1 MIRKKRKES
10 RLTANPRD
18 NLTQV
23 NVALLTLSTTARLL
37 FGPLPYEITLIIIEV
52 TFYCIKRQRAKT
64 EAELNCV
71 HYLLLLGN
79 SLMCSF
85 RLMVFRI

>member
-1 MIRKKRKES
+1 M
-10 RLTANPRD
+10 D

-23 NVALLTLSTTARLL
+23 SVALLTLSTTARLL

-52 TFYCIKRQRAKT
+52 TFHCIKRQRAKT

-71 HYLLLLGN
+71 HSLLLLDK
-79 SLMCSF
+79 SLMCAF

>member
-1 MIRKKRKES
+1 MIRQKKTW
-10 RLTANPRD
+10 RLKAKPRG

-52 TFYCIKRQRAKT
+52 LFIASNVK
-64 EAELNCV
+64 ELK
-71 HYLLLLGN
+71 LKL
-79 SLMCSF
+79 S
-85 RLMVFRI
+85 

>member
-1 MIRKKRKES
+1 MPVFCNKMIGQKKAW
-10 RLTANPRD
+10 RLKPRD

-52 TFYCIKRQRAKT
+52 LFIASNIKELKLKLSRIAYTLFYFWT
-64 EAELNCV
+64 N
-71 HYLLLLGN
+71 H
-79 SLMCSF
+79 
-85 RLMVFRI
+85 